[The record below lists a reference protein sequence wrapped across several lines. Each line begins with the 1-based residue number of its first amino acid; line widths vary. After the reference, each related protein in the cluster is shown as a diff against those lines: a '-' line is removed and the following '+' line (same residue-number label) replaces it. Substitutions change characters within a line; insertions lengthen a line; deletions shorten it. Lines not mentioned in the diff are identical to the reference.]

1 MNASGGAQS
10 IDKQLFSAELVAIS
24 VARLHAGKAACFD
37 GLQSEHLSYS
47 HPIVYTVLARLFYLV
62 MLSEYVPEDFKC
74 GMLIPIPKE
83 SGAKRAL
90 KTDQFRGITISPI
103 ISKVFE
109 NCLLTIYKDYLRTS
123 ERQFGFKKNTSCSHA
138 IYSVRSV
145 IDHFVSNDT
154 TVNICCLDNI

>member
-1 MNASGGAQS
+1 MLSWWS
-10 IDKQLFSAELVAIS
+10 LRS

-90 KTDQFRGITISPI
+90 KTYQFRGTTISPI

-109 NCLLTIYKDYLRTS
+109 NCLLTIYKDNLRTS
-123 ERQFGFKKNTSCSHA
+123 ERQFEKRIPVAPMPYTQCDLLSTTSLVMIQLL
-138 IYSVRSV
+138 IYVALILVR
-145 IDHFVSNDT
+145 
-154 TVNICCLDNI
+154 CLTKLITMAYS

>member
-1 MNASGGAQS
+1 MVLLCYA
-10 IDKQLFSAELVAIS
+10 V
-24 VARLHAGKAACFD
+24 
-37 GLQSEHLSYS
+37 LSD
-47 HPIVYTVLARLFYLV
+47 
-62 MLSEYVPEDFKC
+62 YVPEDFKC

-154 TVNICCLDNI
+154 TVNIMLP

>member
-47 HPIVYTVLARLFYLV
+47 HPIIYTVLARLFYLF

-138 IYSVRSV
+138 IYSVGAMS
-145 IDHFVSNDT
+145 
-154 TVNICCLDNI
+154 LPEQ